1 MLYFTLEI
9 YMMIWFL
16 DLFKIVNYKMFQI
29 LSTYMQEQTTK
40 EGKTNTILF
49 YFATSIVPK
58 MERKKGPSPYK
69 GRK

>member
-1 MLYFTLEI
+1 
-9 YMMIWFL
+9 
-16 DLFKIVNYKMFQI
+16 MFQI

-40 EGKTNTILF
+40 EGKTNTFLF